1 MRLCNEF
8 GVQFNITCKVSTPK
22 EYVQSLKDENST
34 YPIKYDDFM
43 NYYEQEED
51 KSNRTQYNFWSGFY
65 SSRPGMKAHV
75 KTASAQYHAQ
85 SKVIARKMLDQGAKD
100 DEIKEYLKSNDILL
114 DQLAIVQHHDAVTG
128 TATQYVTLDYQYRLQ
143 RAQDISDISYKK
155 EIVAAL

>member
-1 MRLCNEF
+1 
-8 GVQFNITCKVSTPK
+8 
-22 EYVQSLKDENST
+22 
-34 YPIKYDDFM
+34 
-43 NYYEQEED
+43 
-51 KSNRTQYNFWSGFY
+51 
-65 SSRPGMKAHV
+65 
-75 KTASAQYHAQ
+75 
-85 SKVIARKMLDQGAKD
+85 MLDQGAKD